1 MDIEN
6 LLSLDVLYM
15 DIVRMIKLYTVWT
28 VIVAVIVAYLQNIKY
43 QFFPYFSCPF
53 PAKRPISPQNGD
65 YFILLPFAMHHGS
78 HPLFTGL
85 EKLECQRGISQIYA
99 RLILIT

>member
-15 DIVRMIKLYTVWT
+15 DIVRMIKLYAVWT

-43 QFFPYFSCPF
+43 QIFPYFS
-53 PAKRPISPQNGD
+53 RPRND
-65 YFILLPFAMHHGS
+65 L
-78 HPLFTGL
+78 
-85 EKLECQRGISQIYA
+85 
-99 RLILIT
+99 